1 MSGSA
6 QRLRVRGGW
15 VVRLF
20 PLAWR
25 QRYGD
30 ELLAILETQPPS
42 LRELIGLL
50 YCALDAHLDPQVGAG
65 GDFSFMEGRPS
76 MRTRILAAAA
86 VGGGLVILFGLII
99 TVEDGIVFRLA
110 VFYLLATV
118 GLIGIHAR
126 QVSRAPALAWIGF
139 LPALLAYAFSLVAV
153 LGPVVGM
160 TLPAVGGRNPG
171 FVAQEAFWITSAL
184 FGVVT
189 FAIGVLPRPAALAL
203 TIGAPLAMI
212 GMFIGNSVGPTLEF
226 AARVGVIAY
235 GTSLIWLGLSGWTA
249 QPGPT
254 TATAA

>member
-1 MSGSA
+1 MSRPAESFRA
-6 QRLRVRGGW
+6 RGGW

-20 PLAWR
+20 PAAWR
-25 QRYGD
+25 QRYAD
-30 ELLAILETQPPS
+30 ELLAILEAQTPS

-76 MRTRILAAAA
+76 MRTRILAGAA

-110 VFYLLATV
+110 LFYAMATM

-126 QVSRAPALAWIGF
+126 QAPRAPALAWIGF
-139 LPALLAYAFSLVAV
+139 LPALAAYAFSLVA
-153 LGPVVGM
+153 LLAPVAGA
-160 TLPAVGGRNPG
+160 TLPTIGGRNPG

-184 FGVVT
+184 FGAVT
-189 FAIGVLPRPAALAL
+189 LAIGVLPRPAALAL

-212 GMFIGNSVGPTLEF
+212 GMFIGNSAEPILAP
-226 AARVGVIAY
+226 AARLGVLAY
-235 GTSLIWLGLSGWTA
+235 GVSLAWLGLSGWMA
-249 QPGPT
+249 QPAPT
-254 TATAA
+254 AATA